1 MAFRLVIAE
10 KPSMAQTIAA
20 ALGIKGKQDGYIE
33 GGGYLISW
41 CVGHL
46 VQLAEAAAYG
56 EQYKKWSFDSLP
68 ILPEEWQYA
77 VDPDK
82 GKQFKTI
89 KELMHRADVSEVVN
103 ACDAGREGELIFRFV
118 YEVAGCK
125 KPMRRL
131 WISSM
136 EDGAIKAGFASLKD
150 GRDYGALFASA
161 LCRAKA
167 AASPNREDKTLL
179 WFCRPS
185 GTHCFRERDVFL
197 KDTAPHNTWRFYMEQ
212 TSDRVLA
219 YAIELTGKERGK
231 IKGNL
236 YELDYAKHYER
247 VKEKELPA
255 DTVKLI
261 YERGERE
268 IPAGRFFN
276 GNPDPQLGK
285 FERFEALPD
294 DPDALQSLLQEERRS
309 REQLPPGDFKA
320 HITALRD
327 GLIETEAR
335 RIVREMKRHYEP
347 NSPNK
352 THFMAELSP
361 AFMRLAA
368 TKDTDRLFSMLPYKT
383 LSFSKIEGR
392 HGTYAL
398 IDKGENRDREI
409 RKPRP
414 SIRAQLKADKAKT
427 APKKAAAKT
436 KNHDMEV

>member
-1 MAFRLVIAE
+1 MAVFRVE
-10 KPSMAQTIAA
+10 RN
-20 ALGIKGKQDGYIE
+20 KGYTVM
-33 GGGYLISW
+33 SNH
-41 CVGHL
+41 HL
-46 VQLAEAAAYG
+46 RNKELSLKAKGLLSQML
-56 EQYKKWSFDSLP
+56 SLP
-68 ILPEEWQYA
+68 EDWDYTL
-77 VDPDK
+77 K
-82 GKQFKTI
+82 GLSLINREKIDAIREAI
-89 KELMHRADVSEVVN
+89 KELERAGYIVRSRERDEK
-103 ACDAGREGELIFRFV
+103 GR
-118 YEVAGCK
+118 
-125 KPMRRL
+125 
-131 WISSM
+131 
-136 EDGAIKAGFASLKD
+136 
-150 GRDYGALFASA
+150 
-161 LCRAKA
+161 
-167 AASPNREDKTLL
+167 L